1 MRWQCEHCD
10 RSFLKPNALSQYISQ
25 KHPWLRDVISSPI
38 ITSQQA
44 SRSDNEDDE
53 IWNLPEYSSDMVNI
67 IFLLKMLVNIN
78 Q

>member
-10 RSFLKPNALSQYISQ
+10 RSFSKPNALSQHIFQ

>member
-1 MRWQCEHCD
+1 M
-10 RSFLKPNALSQYISQ
+10 
-25 KHPWLRDVISSPI
+25 ISSPI